1 MTDNIIL
8 TIGSDIE
15 EVDPFAYSENRD
27 IKEVYVPEN
36 VKKIGA
42 HAFYNCR
49 SMYKLTLENASVDI
63 GDGAFKNCE
72 RLKVISIYYKSGGN
86 LKSLKSILADIH
98 TEVKVHIF
106 YEDGEASLIFPYGID
121 N

>member
-36 VKKIGA
+36 VKKLVPMHFITA
-42 HAFYNCR
+42 
-49 SMYKLTLENASVDI
+49 
-63 GDGAFKNCE
+63 
-72 RLKVISIYYKSGGN
+72 
-86 LKSLKSILADIH
+86 
-98 TEVKVHIF
+98 
-106 YEDGEASLIFPYGID
+106 EACTGSHWKMLPLI
-121 N
+121 

>member
-49 SMYKLTLENASVDI
+49 SM
-63 GDGAFKNCE
+63 
-72 RLKVISIYYKSGGN
+72 
-86 LKSLKSILADIH
+86 
-98 TEVKVHIF
+98 
-106 YEDGEASLIFPYGID
+106 
-121 N
+121 

>member
-63 GDGAFKNCE
+63 GDGAFKTVSAL
-72 RLKVISIYYKSGGN
+72 RKYQYIIKAVAI
-86 LKSLKSILADIH
+86 
-98 TEVKVHIF
+98 
-106 YEDGEASLIFPYGID
+106 
-121 N
+121 